1 MLRNINTLMYICKKG
16 KKTSKV
22 QIPCT
27 IFLFTNTL
35 LKVTSE
41 TFAFE
46 LSSVIRM
53 NNKKKLRL
61 KMLA

>member
-1 MLRNINTLMYICKKG
+1 MSKE

-53 NNKKKLRL
+53 NNKKKFTPENVGL
-61 KMLA
+61 K